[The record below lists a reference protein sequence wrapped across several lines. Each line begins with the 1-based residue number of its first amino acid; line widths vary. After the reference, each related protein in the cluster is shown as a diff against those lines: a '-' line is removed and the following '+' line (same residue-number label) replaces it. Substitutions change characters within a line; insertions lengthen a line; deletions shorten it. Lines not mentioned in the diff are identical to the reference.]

1 MMKPSLQLR
10 MSQQLTM
17 TPQLQQAI
25 RLLQLSSL
33 ELQTEIDEAL
43 TKNPLLEIDGEEAG
57 EPALEKNIPNLV
69 VEESLEEKPDNKW
82 EDVYSH
88 NASGTGDGEEHDFE
102 AFNSPKETLQSHLL
116 WQLNLTRF
124 SERDKMIAQAI
135 VEAINDEGYLSCSLQ
150 DIQETCRELLPEEN
164 EIEAV
169 LHRVQRFDPVGV
181 GARDLKECLLIQLNQ
196 HYGEHPLKKYAEALV
211 REDLSLLAKREYR
224 ELKRKL
230 NVEGEILKATIKLIQ
245 SCYPKPGDLI
255 VAQTAPVIIPDLR
268 VRKQGGKWMVELN
281 SDVSPKLRINPNYA
295 VLIRR
300 ADASTDN
307 TVLRNYLQEA
317 RWFIKSL
324 QSRNE
329 TLLKVAREIVE
340 FQQSF
345 LEHGEEAMRPL
356 VLHDIAN
363 VVEMHESTVSRITT
377 QKYLHTPRGIYELK
391 YFFSSHV
398 NMQGG
403 GECSST
409 AIRALIKKIVA
420 HENPKKPLSDQKI
433 AQFLKEQGI
442 NVARRTV
449 AKYREALSILASNE
463 RKTLSSDILL

>member
-33 ELQTEIDEAL
+33 ELQTEIEETL
-43 TKNPLLEIDGEEAG
+43 TTNPLLEVDRDGEG
-57 EPALEKNIPNLV
+57 EV
-69 VEESLEEKPDNKW
+69 LEEKPEENTAPAIESKW
-82 EDVYSH
+82 EDAYSH
-88 NASGTGDGEEHDFE
+88 NSSGTDEGEEHDFE

-116 WQLNLTRF
+116 WQLNVTRF

-150 DIQETCRELLPEEN
+150 DIQETCHELMPEEN
-164 EIEAV
+164 EMEAV
-169 LHRVQRFDPVGV
+169 LHRIQRFDPVGV
-181 GARDLKECLLIQLNQ
+181 GARDLKECLLIQLDQ
-196 HYGEHPLKKYAEALV
+196 HYENHPLRGHAEALV
-211 REDLSLLAKREYR
+211 REDLSLLAKREYIQ
-224 ELKRKL
+224 LKRKL
-230 NVEGEILKATIKLIQ
+230 NVDVETLKAIIKLIQ
-245 SCYPKPGDLI
+245 SCHPKPGDLI
-255 VAQTAPVIIPDLR
+255 VVQTAPWVIPDLR
-268 VRKQGGKWMVELN
+268 ASKQCGKWIVELN

-300 ADASTDN
+300 ADASADN
-307 TVLRNYLQEA
+307 AILRNYLQEA

-329 TLLKVAREIVE
+329 TLLKVAHEIVE
-340 FQQSF
+340 FQQAF

-363 VVEMHESTVSRITT
+363 AVEMHESTVSRITT

-463 RKTLSSDILL
+463 RKTLSSDIFL